1 MNLTFTPI
9 YFPGTLPIVAPVGDT
24 AACTAEAETS
34 LRESERRLRAFVS
47 CTHRKQAGHPRKI
60 DQKSPSRQNA
70 ARDDS
75 VWTKQPGAQR
85 GS

>member
-1 MNLTFTPI
+1 MNLTLTPI
-9 YFPGTLPIVAPVGDT
+9 YFPVTLPIVVPVGDT
-24 AACTAEAETS
+24 AACTAVAETSS

-75 VWTKQPGAQR
+75 VRT
-85 GS
+85 